1 MHSRRKFESATVDG
15 AKSGR
20 SLGEAGLGYFKNC
33 MIWKKKSAR
42 SRLMSGTV

>member
-20 SLGEAGLGYFKNC
+20 SLGEAGLGYFK
-33 MIWKKKSAR
+33 KLYDLEEKSAR